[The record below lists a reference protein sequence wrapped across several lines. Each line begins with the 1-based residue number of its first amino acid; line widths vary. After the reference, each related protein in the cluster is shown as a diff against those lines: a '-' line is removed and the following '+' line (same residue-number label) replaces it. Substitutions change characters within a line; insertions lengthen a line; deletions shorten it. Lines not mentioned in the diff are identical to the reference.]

1 MAKLD
6 AYEAAFRRQLDAY
19 HEKLW
24 TCIDVVPTLNP
35 STGDAVLSYLLELA
49 CQSQNMRNIELGR
62 TALLDRIEAV
72 AEPLLELGDE
82 WEYRRLGEVYLE
94 LDQELVR
101 GLIARGRDSQD
112 EGIKEAAEDFLQ
124 AMDRV

>member
-1 MAKLD
+1 
-6 AYEAAFRRQLDAY
+6 
-19 HEKLW
+19 
-24 TCIDVVPTLNP
+24 VPTLNP

-49 CQSQNMRNIELGR
+49 CQAQNMRNIELGR
-62 TALLDRIEAV
+62 TALLALPRAWLLDRIEAA

-82 WEYRRLGEVYLE
+82 WEYRRLGEVYLG

-124 AMDRV
+124 ALDRA